1 MSFRVLAT
9 NHTSFTV
16 SDLERSVGFFRDCFG
31 FKLESKAPRDPKL
44 VSQITGVEG
53 ADVVIAYL
61 RGPGHLLEL
70 IEYRGPAARG
80 AVKARP
86 CDIGFAHIALDVDN
100 LEEAVK
106 KAATFQVKAVAAPC
120 EINAGPNKGRKIVYL
135 RDWDGV
141 TVELIEV
148 KVA

>member
-16 SDLERSVGFFRDCFG
+16 SNLDRSIEFFRDCFG
-31 FKLESKAPRDPKL
+31 FQLVSKAPRDPKL
-44 VSQITGVEG
+44 VSHITGVEG
-53 ADVVIAYL
+53 ADIVTAYL

-80 AVKARP
+80 RVQARP
-86 CDIGFAHIALDVDN
+86 CDTGFAHIALDVDEV
-100 LEEAVK
+100 EEAVK
-106 KAATFQVKAVAAPC
+106 KAASFEVKAVASPC
-120 EINAGPNKGRKIVYL
+120 QIDAGPNKGRKIVYL

-148 KVA
+148 KTA